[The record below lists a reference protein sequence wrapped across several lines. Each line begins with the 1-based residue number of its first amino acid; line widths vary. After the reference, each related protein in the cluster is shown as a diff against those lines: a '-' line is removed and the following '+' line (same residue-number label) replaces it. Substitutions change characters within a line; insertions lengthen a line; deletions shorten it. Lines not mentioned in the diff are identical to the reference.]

1 MVAPVTGAA
10 APSGATGGGNV
21 RAVLLLVFAV
31 FFILGGVTN
40 IIDVVLPKLKGLFDL
55 THFQANWING
65 AFFAA
70 YGLFAIPSGI
80 IMSRLGY
87 IRGFVL
93 GFGMIALA
101 SLLFIPAAN
110 SGVYISFLGCMFLIG
125 AGITLLQVG
134 MNPVTMALGAPE
146 GAHQRLM
153 FGQMFNSVGV
163 VVMVF
168 GGATLLLG
176 EQKPVDLTVMTAAEL
191 AQHRIADAQEIAHF
205 YIALALAMTL
215 IAALFWFWRSAL
227 DGQKAEQVET
237 AGTLQ
242 LLMTN
247 RRLQFGALCIFTY
260 VGAEVAIGSNLI
272 SYLADERTMG
282 LTASEAKY
290 YVTAYWSAALIGRL
304 LGVFVLGFVKPS
316 RLLLAVAS
324 AAVLLVA
331 LSALTSGPT
340 AGLAL
345 VAIGLFNS
353 VMFPTIFS
361 LTTQGMTDEAPK
373 ASGIMCTA
381 IIGGAFIP
389 MLFGKIAD
397 LSGLQIALIV
407 PLLCYAII
415 ASFGLWT
422 GRRAAAAG

>member
-1 MVAPVTGAA
+1 MAIATNTRNISSGPSPSNSRSVTMVLA
-10 APSGATGGGNV
+10 
-21 RAVLLLVFAV
+21 LVFAV

-110 SGVYISFLGCMFLIG
+110 SGIFFPFLGCMFLIG

-134 MNPVTMALGAPE
+134 MNPVTMALGSPE
-146 GAHQRLM
+146 GAHRRLM

-163 VVMVF
+163 VIMVF

-176 EQKPVDLTVMTAAEL
+176 DQKKADTSMMTPEQLSL
-191 AQHRIADAQEIAHF
+191 HRIADAQDIATF
-205 YIALALAMTL
+205 YIALAIAMTL
-215 IAALFWFWRSAL
+215 IGTLFWFWRSAL
-227 DGQKAEQVET
+227 DGQKAEKVKT

-242 LLMTN
+242 LLRTN

-272 SYLADERTMG
+272 SYLADKRTMG
-282 LTASEAKY
+282 LSANEAKN

-304 LGVFVLGFVKPS
+304 LGVFILAYIRPS
-316 RLLLAVAS
+316 RLLMTVAS
-324 AAVLLVA
+324 VAVFLVM
-331 LSALTSGPT
+331 LSATSSGPVS
-340 AGLAL
+340 GYSL
-345 VAIGLFNS
+345 VLVGLFNS

-361 LTTQGMTDEAPK
+361 LTTEGMTDEAPQ
-373 ASGIMCTA
+373 ASGVLCTA

-397 LSGLQIALIV
+397 VSSLQLALMV
-407 PLLCYAII
+407 PVVCYAII
-415 ASFGLWT
+415 AVYGFWT
-422 GRRAAAAG
+422 ARRPA

>member
-1 MVAPVTGAA
+1 MALQP
-10 APSGATGGGNV
+10 GGSIKPAVHKSASNGKV
-21 RAVLLLVFAV
+21 RIVLMLVFAV

-40 IIDVVLPKLKGLFDL
+40 IIDVVLPKLKGLFEL

-110 SGVYISFLGCMFLIG
+110 SGIYVSFLGCMFLIG

-134 MNPVTMALGAPE
+134 MNPVTMALGNTE
-146 GAHQRLM
+146 GAHRRLM
-153 FGQMFNSVGV
+153 FGQMFNSIGV
-163 VVMVF
+163 VIMVF
-168 GGATLLLG
+168 GGATFLLG
-176 EQKPVDLTVMTAAEL
+176 EQNPVNTSVMSPEQL
-191 AQHRIADAQEIAHF
+191 SLHRITDSQDIASF
-205 YIALALAMTL
+205 YVALAVVMTL

-227 DGQKAEQVET
+227 DGQKAENVET

-242 LLMTN
+242 LLLSN

-272 SYLADERTMG
+272 SYLADSRTMG
-282 LTASEAKY
+282 LSASDAKY
-290 YVTAYWSAALIGRL
+290 YVTAYWSAALIGRF
-304 LGVFVLGFVKPS
+304 LGVFVLSYVKPS
-316 RLLLAVAS
+316 RLLMTVAS
-324 AAVLLVA
+324 IAVSLVA
-331 LSALTSGPT
+331 LSAVSSGPT
-340 AGLAL
+340 SGLAL

-361 LTTQGMTDEAPK
+361 LTTEGMTEEAPK

-389 MLFGKIAD
+389 LLFGKIAD
-397 LSGLQIALIV
+397 TSGLQIALVV

-415 ASFGLWT
+415 ASFALWT
-422 GRRAAAAG
+422 ANRQ

>member
-1 MVAPVTGAA
+1 MALAP
-10 APSGATGGGNV
+10 GGSIQPAVHRTASNGSV
-21 RAVLLLVFAV
+21 RIVLMLVFAV

-40 IIDVVLPKLKGLFDL
+40 IIDVVLPKLKGLFEL

-110 SGVYISFLGCMFLIG
+110 SGIYASFLGCMFLIG

-134 MNPVTMALGAPE
+134 MNPVTMALGNPE
-146 GAHQRLM
+146 GAHRRLM
-153 FGQMFNSVGV
+153 FGQMFNSIGV
-163 VVMVF
+163 VIMVF
-168 GGATLLLG
+168 GGATFLLG
-176 EQKPVDLTVMTAAEL
+176 EQNPVDTSVMSPEQLTL
-191 AQHRIADAQEIAHF
+191 HRITDSQDIASF
-205 YIALALAMTL
+205 YIALAVVMTL
-215 IAALFWFWRSAL
+215 IAALFWFWRSAI
-227 DGQKAEQVET
+227 DGQKAEKVET

-242 LLMTN
+242 LLLSN

-272 SYLADERTMG
+272 SYLADSRTMG
-282 LTASEAKY
+282 LSASDAKY
-290 YVTAYWSAALIGRL
+290 YVTAYWSAALIGRF
-304 LGVFVLGFVKPS
+304 LGVFVLSYVKPS
-316 RLLLAVAS
+316 RLLMTVAS
-324 AAVLLVA
+324 IAVLLVA
-331 LSALTSGPT
+331 LSAVSTGPT
-340 AGLAL
+340 SGLAL

-361 LTTQGMTDEAPK
+361 LTTQGMTEEAPK

-389 MLFGKIAD
+389 LLFGKIAD
-397 LSGLQIALIV
+397 TSGLQFALVV
-407 PLLCYAII
+407 PLVCYAII
-415 ASFGLWT
+415 ASFALWT
-422 GRRAAAAG
+422 AKRQ

>member
-1 MVAPVTGAA
+1 MALAPGSAGAA
-10 APSGATGGGNV
+10 TTSSTADIGSV

-40 IIDVVLPKLKGLFDL
+40 IIDVVMPKLKGLFEL
-55 THFQANWING
+55 SHFQANWING

-93 GFGMIALA
+93 GFAMIALA

-110 SGVYISFLGCMFLIG
+110 SGMFVPFLGCMFLIG
-125 AGITLLQVG
+125 SGITLLQVG
-134 MNPVTMALGAPE
+134 MNPVTMALGTPE
-146 GAHQRLM
+146 RAHQRLM

-163 VVMVF
+163 VIMVF

-176 EQKPVDLTVMTAAEL
+176 DQTAVDTSVMTAAQL
-191 AQHRIADAQEIAHF
+191 KAHRIADSQEIAVF
-205 YIALALAMTL
+205 YTSLAVAMTL
-215 IAALFWFWRSAL
+215 IGALFWFWRSAL
-227 DGQKAEQVET
+227 DGQKAERVET
-237 AGTLQ
+237 AGTLD
-242 LLMTN
+242 LLLSN
-247 RRLQFGALCIFTY
+247 RRVQFGALCIFTY

-272 SYLADERTMG
+272 SYLGDQRTMG
-282 LTASEAKY
+282 LAPSEAKN

-304 LGVFVLGFVKPS
+304 LGVLILAYVLPS
-316 RLLLAVAS
+316 RLLLVMAS
-324 AAVLLVA
+324 IAATLVA
-331 LSALTSGPT
+331 VSAVSTGLTSGLT
-340 AGLAL
+340 L
-345 VAIGLFNS
+345 VAVGLFNS

-373 ASGIMCTA
+373 ASGILCTA

-389 MLFGKIAD
+389 MLFGKMAD
-397 LSGLQIALIV
+397 ISGVQTALIV
-407 PLLCYAII
+407 PVICYVII

-422 GRRAAAAG
+422 ARRAN

>member
-1 MVAPVTGAA
+1 MVAPTTAGAGNA
-10 APSGATGGGNV
+10 NASTGGNV

-93 GFGMIALA
+93 GFAMIAVA
-101 SLLFIPAAN
+101 SLLFITAAN
-110 SGVYISFLGCMFLIG
+110 SGVYASFLGCMFLIG

-134 MNPVTMALGAPE
+134 MNPVTMALGTPQ

-176 EQKPVDLTVMTAAEL
+176 EQQPVDTSAMTAAEL
-191 AQHRIADAQEIAHF
+191 SLHRIADAQEIAHF
-205 YIALALAMTL
+205 YIALAIVMTL
-215 IAALFWFWRSAL
+215 IAALFWFWRGAL

-237 AGTLQ
+237 AGTLN
-242 LLMTN
+242 LLLTN

-272 SYLADERTMG
+272 SYLGDARTMG
-282 LTASEAKY
+282 LSAADAKY
-290 YVTAYWSAALIGRL
+290 YVTAYWTAALVGRL
-304 LGVFVLGFVKPS
+304 LGVFVLAYVRPS
-316 RLLLAVAS
+316 RLLLTVAS
-324 AAVLLVA
+324 VAMALVVVSAVSA
-331 LSALTSGPT
+331 GPLS
-340 AGLAL
+340 GLAL
-345 VAIGLFNS
+345 VAVGLFNS

-361 LTTQGMTDEAPK
+361 LTTQGMTSEAPK

-389 MLFGKIAD
+389 MLFGKVAD
-397 LSGLQIALIV
+397 VSGLQFALIV
-407 PLLCYAII
+407 PAVCYAII

-422 GRRAAAAG
+422 ARKAAA

>member
-1 MVAPVTGAA
+1 MALV
-10 APSGATGGGNV
+10 PSGNSMTQNSRTAGGGNV

-40 IIDVVLPKLKGLFDL
+40 IIDVVMPKLKGLFDL
-55 THFQANWING
+55 SHFQANWING

-93 GFGMIALA
+93 GFAMIATA

-110 SGVYISFLGCMFLIG
+110 SGMFVSFLGCMFLIG
-125 AGITLLQVG
+125 SGITLLQVG
-134 MNPVTMALGAPE
+134 MNPVTMALGKPE
-146 GAHQRLM
+146 SAHQRLM

-163 VVMVF
+163 VIMVF

-176 EQKPVDLTVMTAAEL
+176 EQKAVDTSRMNAEQL
-191 AQHRIADAQEIAHF
+191 ALHRIADSQEIATF
-205 YIALALAMTL
+205 YVALAIAMTL
-215 IAALFWFWRSAL
+215 IGVLFWFWRSAL
-227 DGQKAEQVET
+227 DGQKAEKVET
-237 AGTLQ
+237 AGTLD
-242 LLMTN
+242 LFLSN
-247 RRLQFGALCIFTY
+247 RRVQFGALCIFTY

-272 SYLADERTMG
+272 SYLGDQRTMG
-282 LTASEAKY
+282 LQPSEAKN

-304 LGVFVLGFVKPS
+304 LGVFILAYIKPS
-316 RLLLAVAS
+316 RLLMVMASVAAMLVLVS
-324 AAVLLVA
+324 AI
-331 LSALTSGPT
+331 SAGLTSGLT
-340 AGLAL
+340 L
-345 VAIGLFNS
+345 VAVGLFNS

-361 LTTQGMTDEAPK
+361 LTTEGMTDEAPK
-373 ASGIMCTA
+373 ASGILCTA

-389 MLFGKIAD
+389 MLFGKMAD
-397 LSGLQIALIV
+397 VSGVQTALIV
-407 PLLCYAII
+407 PMVCYAII

-422 GRRAAAAG
+422 AMRAA

>member
-1 MVAPVTGAA
+1 MALQP
-10 APSGATGGGNV
+10 GGSIKPAVHKSASNGKV
-21 RAVLLLVFAV
+21 RIVLMLVFAV

-40 IIDVVLPKLKGLFDL
+40 IIDVVLPKLKGLFEL

-110 SGVYISFLGCMFLIG
+110 SGIYVSFLGCMFLIG

-134 MNPVTMALGAPE
+134 MNPVTMALGNPE
-146 GAHQRLM
+146 GAHRRLM
-153 FGQMFNSVGV
+153 FGQMFNSIGV
-163 VVMVF
+163 VIMVF
-168 GGATLLLG
+168 GGATFLLG
-176 EQKPVDLTVMTAAEL
+176 EQNPVNTRVMSPEQL
-191 AQHRIADAQEIAHF
+191 SLHRITDSQDIASF
-205 YIALALAMTL
+205 YVALAVVMTL

-227 DGQKAEQVET
+227 DGQKAENVET

-242 LLMTN
+242 LLLSN

-272 SYLADERTMG
+272 SYLADSRTMG
-282 LTASEAKY
+282 LSASDAKY
-290 YVTAYWSAALIGRL
+290 YVTAYWSAALIGRF
-304 LGVFVLGFVKPS
+304 LGVFVLSYVKPS
-316 RLLLAVAS
+316 RLLMTVAS
-324 AAVLLVA
+324 IAVSLVA
-331 LSALTSGPT
+331 LSAVSSGPT
-340 AGLAL
+340 SGLAL

-361 LTTQGMTDEAPK
+361 LTTEGMTEEAPK

-389 MLFGKIAD
+389 LLFGKIAD
-397 LSGLQIALIV
+397 TSGLQIALVV

-415 ASFGLWT
+415 ASFALWT
-422 GRRAAAAG
+422 ANRQ

>member
-1 MVAPVTGAA
+1 MAL
-10 APSGATGGGNV
+10 APSGNAGTQGIDEAKNGNV
-21 RAVLLLVFAV
+21 KAVLLLVFAV

-40 IIDVVLPKLKGLFDL
+40 IIDVVMPKLKGLFDL

-93 GFGMIALA
+93 GFAMIALA

-110 SGVYISFLGCMFLIG
+110 SGTFVAFLGCMFLIG
-125 AGITLLQVG
+125 SGITLLQVG
-134 MNPVTMALGAPE
+134 MNPVTMALGKPE
-146 GAHQRLM
+146 SAHQRLM

-163 VVMVF
+163 VIMVF

-176 EQKPVDLTVMTAAEL
+176 QQKTVDMTTMTPEQLNA
-191 AQHRIADAQEIAHF
+191 HRIADSQEIATF
-205 YIALALAMTL
+205 YIALAIAMTL
-215 IAALFWFWRSAL
+215 IGLLFWFWRSAL

-237 AGTLQ
+237 AGTLD
-242 LLMTN
+242 LLLSN
-247 RRLQFGALCIFTY
+247 RRVQFGALCIFTY

-272 SYLADERTMG
+272 SYLGDERTMG
-282 LTASEAKY
+282 LQPSEAKY

-304 LGVFVLGFVKPS
+304 LGVFILGFVKPS
-316 RLLLAVAS
+316 RLLMTMAS
-324 AAVLLVA
+324 IAAILVVV
-331 LSALTSGPT
+331 SAISTGLTSGLT
-340 AGLAL
+340 L
-345 VAIGLFNS
+345 VAVGLFNS

-373 ASGIMCTA
+373 ASGILCTA

-389 MLFGKIAD
+389 MLFGKMAD
-397 LSGLQIALIV
+397 LSGVQAALIV
-407 PLLCYAII
+407 PVICYAII

-422 GRRAAAAG
+422 AKKAA

>member
-1 MVAPVTGAA
+1 MAMAPVGSEGSATAA
-10 APSGATGGGNV
+10 TGGNV

-40 IIDVVLPKLKGLFDL
+40 IIDVVLPKLKGLFEL
-55 THFQANWING
+55 SHFQANWING

-146 GAHQRLM
+146 GAHRRLM

-176 EQKPVDLTVMTAAEL
+176 AQQPVDMSAMTAAEL
-191 AQHRIADAQEIAHF
+191 AQHRINDAQEIAHF
-205 YIALALAMTL
+205 YIALAVAMTL
-215 IAALFWFWRSAL
+215 IGALFWFWRSAL
-227 DGQKAEQVET
+227 DGQQAEKVET

-242 LLMTN
+242 LLLNN

-272 SYLADERTMG
+272 SYLGDPRTMG
-282 LTASEAKY
+282 LSASDAKY
-290 YVTAYWSAALIGRL
+290 YVTAYWSAALVGRL

-316 RLLLAVAS
+316 RLLLTVAS
-324 AAVLLVA
+324 IAVVLVTV
-331 LSALTSGPT
+331 SALTSGSV

-345 VAIGLFNS
+345 VAVGLFNS

-407 PLLCYAII
+407 PILCYAII
-415 ASFGLWT
+415 AAFGLYT
-422 GRRAAAAG
+422 RRTA

>member
-1 MVAPVTGAA
+1 MAL
-10 APSGATGGGNV
+10 APSGSVQPAVQSTASKNSV
-21 RAVLLLVFAV
+21 RIVLALVFAV

-40 IIDVVLPKLKGLFDL
+40 IIDVVLPKLKGLFEL

-80 IMSRLGY
+80 IMSKLGY

-110 SGVYISFLGCMFLIG
+110 SGVYASFLGCMFLIG

-134 MNPVTMALGAPE
+134 MNPVTMALGDAA
-146 GAHQRLM
+146 GAHRRLM
-153 FGQMFNSVGV
+153 FGQMFNSIGV
-163 VVMVF
+163 VIMVF
-168 GGATLLLG
+168 GGATFLLG
-176 EQKPVDLTVMTAAEL
+176 EQSPVDTSVMSAEQL
-191 AQHRIADAQEIAHF
+191 NLHRIADSQDIASF
-205 YIALALAMTL
+205 YVALAVAMTL

-227 DGQKAEQVET
+227 DGQKAEKVET

-242 LLMTN
+242 LLLSN

-272 SYLADERTMG
+272 SYLGDQRTMG
-282 LTASEAKY
+282 LSASDAKY
-290 YVTAYWSAALIGRL
+290 YVTAYWSAALVGRI
-304 LGVFVLGFVKPS
+304 LGVFILSFVKPN
-316 RLLLAVAS
+316 RLLMTVASVAVA
-324 AAVLLVA
+324 LVA
-331 LSALTSGPT
+331 ISALATGPT
-340 AGLAL
+340 SGLAL

-361 LTTQGMTDEAPK
+361 LTMQGMTDEAPK

-389 MLFGKIAD
+389 VLFGKMAD
-397 LSGLQIALIV
+397 ASGLQFALIV
-407 PLLCYAII
+407 PLVCYAII
-415 ASFGLWT
+415 ACFAVWT
-422 GRRAAAAG
+422 AKQA

>member
-1 MVAPVTGAA
+1 MAPTGSGGSATAATGA
-10 APSGATGGGNV
+10 NV

-40 IIDVVLPKLKGLFDL
+40 IIDVVLPKLKGLFEL

-125 AGITLLQVG
+125 SGITLLQVG

-146 GAHQRLM
+146 GAHRRLM

-163 VVMVF
+163 VIMVF

-176 EQKPVDLTVMTAAEL
+176 AQQPVDLNAMTAAEL
-191 AQHRIADAQEIAHF
+191 AQHRIDDAQEIAHF
-205 YIALALAMTL
+205 YVALAVAMTL
-215 IAALFWFWRSAL
+215 IGALFWFWRSAL
-227 DGQKAEQVET
+227 DGQQAEKVET

-242 LLMTN
+242 LLMSN

-272 SYLADERTMG
+272 SYLGDSRTMG
-282 LTASEAKY
+282 LSASDAKY
-290 YVTAYWSAALIGRL
+290 YVTAYWSAALVGRL
-304 LGVFVLGFVKPS
+304 LGVFVLSFVQPS
-316 RLLLAVAS
+316 RLLLTVASIAVA
-324 AAVLLVA
+324 LVA
-331 LSALTSGPT
+331 VSALTSGSV

-345 VAIGLFNS
+345 VAVGLVNS

-381 IIGGAFIP
+381 IIGGAFVP

-407 PLLCYAII
+407 PLICYAII
-415 ASFGLWT
+415 AAFGLYT
-422 GRRAAAAG
+422 RRSA

>member
-1 MVAPVTGAA
+1 MAI
-10 APSGATGGGNV
+10 APSGNMGQASGVGASGGKV

-40 IIDVVLPKLKGLFDL
+40 IIDVVLPKLKGLFEL
-55 THFQANWING
+55 SHFQANWING

-70 YGLFAIPSGI
+70 YGLFAIPSGV

-110 SGVYISFLGCMFLIG
+110 SGVYASFLGCMFLIG

-134 MNPVTMALGAPE
+134 MNPVTMALGMPE
-146 GAHQRLM
+146 KAHQRLM

-163 VVMVF
+163 VIMVF

-176 EQKPVDLTVMTAAEL
+176 EQKQVDLSAMTAEQL
-191 AQHRIADAQEIAHF
+191 NLHRIADAQDIASF
-205 YIALALAMTL
+205 YVALAIAMTI
-215 IAALFWFWRSAL
+215 IAALFWFFRSAL
-227 DGQKAEQVET
+227 DGQKAEKVET

-242 LLMTN
+242 LLLTN

-272 SYLADERTMG
+272 SYLGDARTMG
-282 LTASEAKY
+282 LSASDAKY
-290 YVTAYWSAALIGRL
+290 YVTAYWSAALVGRL

-316 RLLLAVAS
+316 RLLFTVATIAV
-324 AAVLLVA
+324 VLVA
-331 LSALTSGPT
+331 ISAISSGQI

-345 VAIGLFNS
+345 VAVGLFNS

-389 MLFGKIAD
+389 VLFGKIAD
-397 LSGLQIALIV
+397 VSGLQFALIV
-407 PLLCYAII
+407 PIICYAII
-415 ASFGLWT
+415 ATFGLYA
-422 GRRAAAAG
+422 RRQA

>member
-1 MVAPVTGAA
+1 MVAPTTLNTATPGAG
-10 APSGATGGGNV
+10 SGGDV

-55 THFQANWING
+55 SHFQANWING

-93 GFGMIALA
+93 GFAMIAAA

-110 SGVYISFLGCMFLIG
+110 SGVYVSFLGCMFLIG

-146 GAHQRLM
+146 GAHRRLM

-176 EQKPVDLTVMTAAEL
+176 EQKAIDTRAMTPAEL
-191 AQHRIADAQEIAHF
+191 SLHRIADAQEIAHF
-205 YIALALAMTL
+205 YIALAIVMML
-215 IAALFWFWRSAL
+215 IAALFWFWRAAL
-227 DGQKAEQVET
+227 DGQRAEQVET
-237 AGTLQ
+237 AGTLD
-242 LLMTN
+242 LLLTN
-247 RRLQFGALCIFTY
+247 RRLQFGALCIFAY

-272 SYLADERTMG
+272 SYLGDARTMG
-282 LTASEAKY
+282 LSAADAKY

-304 LGVFVLGFVKPS
+304 LGVFILAYVRPS
-316 RLLLAVAS
+316 RLLLMVAS
-324 AAVLLVA
+324 VAAGLAAVSAVSTGA
-331 LSALTSGPT
+331 LS
-340 AGLAL
+340 GLAL
-345 VAIGLFNS
+345 VAVGLFNS

-361 LTTQGMTDEAPK
+361 LTTHGMTSEAPK

-381 IIGGAFIP
+381 IIGGAFVP
-389 MLFGKIAD
+389 MLFGKVAD
-397 LSGLQIALIV
+397 VSGLQFALIV
-407 PLLCYAII
+407 PIVCYII
-415 ASFGLWT
+415 IGSFGLWT
-422 GRRAAAAG
+422 ARRTTA